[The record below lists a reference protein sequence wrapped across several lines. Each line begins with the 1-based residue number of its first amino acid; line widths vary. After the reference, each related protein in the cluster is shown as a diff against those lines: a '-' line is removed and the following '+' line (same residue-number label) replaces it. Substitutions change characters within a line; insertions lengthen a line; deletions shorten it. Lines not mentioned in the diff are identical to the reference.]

1 MILTMNLLPIQR
13 WEQMKISINTNDGE
27 GYSIILD
34 ELNSLSEVIN
44 YINTHDYL
52 IGKLAMANR
61 QIVIATDK
69 ITTIIG

>member
-1 MILTMNLLPIQR
+1 
-13 WEQMKISINTNDGE
+13 MKISINTNDGE

-34 ELNSLSEVIN
+34 NLNSLSEVID
-44 YINTHDYL
+44 YIDTHDYL
-52 IGKLAMANR
+52 FGRLAMANR